1 LEDPHAG
8 FRTGGLDP
16 RAIAAAL
23 SSWLATAAVM
33 ISSLGCL
40 CLVGNHS
47 AAPENDSP
55 PGSGIV
61 IRTEL
66 TSIWLPRRLYDLVRS
81 RADRTGFRS
90 AEELR
95 SLLDRF
101 ELDGAWYAL
110 NYRGYQVDGRVGE
123 ITQIRRVSE
132 AAVHLDELE
141 AVMDAALGRGSCG
154 ECVGRSHARVEVIPD
169 SMQDVDPR
177 EAITRLNSGPAATD
191 TP

>member
-1 LEDPHAG
+1 LEDPRAG
-8 FRTGGLDP
+8 VRASGLDP

-40 CLVGNHS
+40 CLVGNHT
-47 AAPENDSP
+47 AAPEQDSP

-66 TSIWLPRRLYDLVRS
+66 TSIWLPRRLYDLVEGQ
-81 RADRTGFRS
+81 ADRAGCASTD
-90 AEELR
+90 ELR
-95 SLLDRF
+95 RLLEGI
-101 ELDGAWYAL
+101 ELDAGWYAL

-141 AVMDAALGRGSCG
+141 AVMDAAAGRASRFESAGLT
-154 ECVGRSHARVEVIPD
+154 HARLEVIPD
-169 SMQDVDPR
+169 SLQDVDPR